1 MSFRVIIAGNRE
13 WGDFGLIE
21 RFCDKVLSRK
31 IEAGEDITI
40 LSGHCR
46 GVDLLGERYARARGF
61 QVECYPADWEKY
73 GRKAGVIR
81 NEIMVQRADALIAIW
96 DGQSRGTKN
105 VIELA
110 EKYGLLVR
118 VRRA

>member
-1 MSFRVIIAGNRE
+1 MSFRVIIAGSRE

-61 QVECYPADWEKY
+61 QVECYPADWNRH
-73 GRKAGVIR
+73 GRRAGHIR
-81 NEIMVQRADALIAIW
+81 NEMMAQRAEALIAIW
-96 DGQSRGTKN
+96 DGQSRGTKDM
-105 VIELA
+105 IELA
-110 EKYGLLVR
+110 RKYGLLVR
-118 VRRA
+118 ICRV